1 MLTGGRRREGGARP
15 IQGTPIQGTRPS
27 SPKIGAGVEGA
38 GVTTFCWKARG

>member
-15 IQGTPIQGTRPS
+15 RQRTKPS
-27 SPKIGAGVEGA
+27 SPKMGAGVEGA